1 MPPGQRGLLA
11 EALDRGPAGAHHRPR
26 PIPPYAHFPFRSNTH
41 THTARTRA
49 CSLGSLGALVQL
61 QPVGKVIANAAK
73 RRRCQKT
80 AAAQGEPPKKRRRT
94 KAASRQPPPPGPTAS
109 APTSPASAAG
119 RLQFRPIMPAPDLR
133 AFQPLPGALWP
144 PLGPPPPSVA
154 QAQAQAQAHADP
166 TQSPVP
172 SCGGTSSPAPS
183 PSHVDSCVD
192 MSPISI
198 ELESFSN
205 GGLSNSPEAAETC
218 ANASPEGTC
227 CCVFSVSAL

>member
-26 PIPPYAHFPFRSNTH
+26 PIPPYAHFPSAPTH

-49 CSLGSLGALVQL
+49 RSLGSLGALVQL
-61 QPVGKVIANAAK
+61 QPVGEVIANAS
-73 RRRCQKT
+73 RDRRCPTT
-80 AAAQGEPPKKRRRT
+80 AAAQAEPPKKRRRT
-94 KAASRQPPPPGPTAS
+94 KAAGRQPPSPGPTAS
-109 APTSPASAAG
+109 APTSPSAAG

-133 AFQPLPGALWP
+133 AFQPLPGALWL
-144 PLGPPPPSVA
+144 PLGQPPPPTVV
-154 QAQAQAQAHADP
+154 QAHADP

-183 PSHVDSCVD
+183 PSPSPVDSCVD
-192 MSPISI
+192 MSPIPI
-198 ELESFSN
+198 ELEGFSN
-205 GGLSNSPEAAETC
+205 RGLSNSPETAKAC
-218 ANASPEGTC
+218 ANESLEGTC